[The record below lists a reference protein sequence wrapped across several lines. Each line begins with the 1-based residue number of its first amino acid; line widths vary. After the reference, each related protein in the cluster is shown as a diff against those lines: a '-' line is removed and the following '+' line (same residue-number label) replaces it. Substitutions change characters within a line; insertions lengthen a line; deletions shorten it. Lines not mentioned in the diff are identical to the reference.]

1 TSDDLSL
8 DLSLHDNLSLSG
20 MIDIYS
26 GDFYKPIQ
34 VYPYFK
40 VNSISHQEK
49 YHIIIFLKIF
59 L

>member
-1 TSDDLSL
+1 
-8 DLSLHDNLSLSG
+8 